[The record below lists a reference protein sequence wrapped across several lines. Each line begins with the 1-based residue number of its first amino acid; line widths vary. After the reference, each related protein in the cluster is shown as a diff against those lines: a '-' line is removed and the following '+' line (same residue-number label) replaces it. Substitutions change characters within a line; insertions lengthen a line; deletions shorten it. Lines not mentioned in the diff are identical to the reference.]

1 MEVFVKQIVDWRI
14 ITKFHPIIYTFEIR
28 KSSQLQIGPTGL
40 RYTLN
45 RFYDRYQI
53 PLFIVENG
61 YGAVDTVEE
70 DGSIHDSQR
79 IEYLK
84 SCIEAIRK
92 SRDIRRC

>member
-84 SCIEAIRK
+84 SRIEAIRK